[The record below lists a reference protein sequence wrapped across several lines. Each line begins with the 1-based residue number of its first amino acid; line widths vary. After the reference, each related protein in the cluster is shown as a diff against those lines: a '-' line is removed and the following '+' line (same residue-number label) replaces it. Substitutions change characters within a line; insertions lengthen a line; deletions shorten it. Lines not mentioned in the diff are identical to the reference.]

1 MGIIKSRNIDSKECL
16 KLQFIS
22 INQHFI
28 MSPIIIEKI
37 TTGQILEL
45 QSISRQ
51 TFSET
56 FSDFNSAADM
66 DKYLE
71 ESFHIDRLKNEL
83 ENPESLFFFAIYD
96 GKKAGYLKLNSGAS
110 QTELQDNNALE
121 IERIYVLKEY
131 LGKKIG
137 QALYDKAFAIA
148 KEKAVKYLWLGV
160 WEENHRALAFYRKNG
175 FTAFGQHIFTLGKDE
190 QTDLMMRLEF

>member
-1 MGIIKSRNIDSKECL
+1 
-16 KLQFIS
+16 
-22 INQHFI
+22 
-28 MSPIIIEKI
+28 MSVITIEKI
-37 TTGQILEL
+37 TADQILEL

-56 FSDFNSAADM
+56 FSDFNSVADM
-66 DKYLE
+66 HKYME
-71 ESFHIDRLKNEL
+71 ESLNIERLQHEL
-83 ENPESLFFFAIYD
+83 ENPESVFFFAIID

-110 QTELQDNNALE
+110 QTELQDSDALE

-137 QALYDKAFAIA
+137 QALYDKAYAIA

-175 FTAFGQHIFTLGKDE
+175 FTEFGQHIFTLGEDE
-190 QTDLMMRLEF
+190 QTDLMMRLEL